1 MGKAVGGVLGASL
14 GIAGGL
20 EFGSAAAAI
29 LIPGVGPVVALGM
42 AAAAVLGAAGAVGGA
57 AVGAALEQ
65 DTTPGLPAD
74 ELFVYKDALR
84 QGRSV
89 LFVQAP
95 DDDQAARV
103 HQALAQEGAETIDAA
118 REEWWIGLRSAEQE
132 HYHGLGGNFAQD
144 EQAYRRGFEEGVRR
158 QHGVAPGETADR
170 DKVTDQDRAD
180 DRAFR
185 CGYERGKTWTQGQ
198 PR

>member
-1 MGKAVGGVLGASL
+1 MKTVAGVFRSRERAAQAAANLRSAGVANINLLYPGAAESQANAVPTSETEQPGMGGAVGGVLGAAL

-20 EFGSAAAAI
+20 EFGTAAATI

-89 LFVQAP
+89 LFVQTR
-95 DDDQAARV
+95 DEGEAARV
-103 HQALAQEGAETIDAA
+103 RRAHAQEGA
-118 REEWWIGLRSAEQE
+118 
-132 HYHGLGGNFAQD
+132 
-144 EQAYRRGFEEGVRR
+144 
-158 QHGVAPGETADR
+158 
-170 DKVTDQDRAD
+170 
-180 DRAFR
+180 
-185 CGYERGKTWTQGQ
+185 
-198 PR
+198 